1 MNALTRTLTIL
12 LSLSFLSL
20 YALEPKTLA
29 SQGAKS
35 SANEIVGQWE
45 GGVTVGDQ
53 SMGIK
58 LELKNEGS
66 KIVGLLRTG
75 HGDWTITDVKF
86 ASGKWTIAWRTPEG
100 GAGKLIGTLKDNKL
114 AGDWDNSPAFV
125 GTFELTKA
133 TSAAK

>member
-12 LSLSFLSL
+12 LSLSVLSL
-20 YALEPKTLA
+20 CILGQKTLA
-29 SQGAKS
+29 GQAAKS
-35 SANEIVGQWE
+35 SANEIVGKWE
-45 GGVTVGDQ
+45 GGVTVGDN
-53 SMGIK
+53 SMGLK
-58 LELKNEGS
+58 LELKNEGG

-86 ASGKWTIAWRTPEG
+86 ASGKWTLAWRTPEG
-100 GAGKLIGTLKDNKL
+100 GTGKMIGTLKDNKL

-133 TSAAK
+133 ASAAK